1 MLINLAKDSFEREYA
16 VYSTILNNTGYTGS
30 FLSEI
35 RNIFNS
41 ALSKMRIATS
51 AVVENNEPLMK
62 TLVKIMYD
70 FSDELRR
77 EELIKDKDD
86 GKSRQNSTVF

>member
-1 MLINLAKDSFEREYA
+1 MTYQK
-16 VYSTILNNTGYTGS
+16 
-30 FLSEI
+30 
-35 RNIFNS
+35 IFNDT
-41 ALSKMRIATS
+41 LSKIRIATS

-70 FSDELRR
+70 FSDELKR

-86 GKSRQNSTVF
+86 GRTRQNSSVL